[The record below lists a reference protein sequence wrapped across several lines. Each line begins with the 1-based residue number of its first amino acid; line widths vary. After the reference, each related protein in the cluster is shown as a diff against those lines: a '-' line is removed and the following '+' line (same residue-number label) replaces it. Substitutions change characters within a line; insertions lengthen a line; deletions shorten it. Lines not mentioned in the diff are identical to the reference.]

1 MAQYLLSGSHMAK
14 LDTTITD
21 FASHSSKRRH
31 IMRQALGVAVYLGIV
46 AVFVSATFIAWLLS
60 LVIL

>member
-1 MAQYLLSGSHMAK
+1 MAK
-14 LDTTITD
+14 FDTSITD
-21 FASHSSKRRH
+21 FASHRFKRRH
-31 IMRQALGVAVYLGIV
+31 LMRQAIGVAVYLGIL